1 MRSVVS
7 FMGIILLAFLLFVQ
21 NVGAAESSIVV
32 PQGSVQKYLIKL
44 PSSPPGRFR
53 ILFSTNDS
61 TEVRIVE
68 FDPYL
73 YPRLNLSVIL
83 KEGNWTVT
91 SWADPIR
98 DPGAFSKD
106 YAWKIGS
113 CTYSSQNK
121 PPHTCKLTSACPD
134 KCKTAETVDE
144 VGSLIIEQVS
154 DPKLED
160 ASQELATAMGGTP
173 PLSGR
178 AFGGNATA
186 AVDELLS
193 TVAEVVVERA
203 RGRATKVLTDRL
215 TALLCDELKIDSTT
229 KRALYDDPESMDNR
243 LFSSTCKRV
252 QHIRIED
259 LLGSGREL
267 LNSIQSD
274 FILLT
279 MNVLKHKMVNWISV
293 DLAQGLASAGPL
305 PAGAAD
311 NALKT
316 AAEHVLKE
324 MIDQLARQQSSGK
337 LQGSLDAQRLLL
349 VFAKQEWS
357 NIRKQVKN
365 KPDLETIV
373 AALQVAFAVMQ
384 QCHQQS
390 CDVRMVRTMLEEH
403 AKLYI
408 KNDANCQWNAI
419 KEKWPDLD
427 HFVLQGMAVLTPAKG
442 ASSAGQMAIATDLVF
457 EFTEKLRKSLEQE
470 HPALQIWEPVLKSSR
485 GLIVA
490 ALRGDLQQMIV
501 PASELMTP
509 LSGVVAKEGDR
520 DALKNSFDRVAK
532 LLVAAGSYISSYV
545 PQDQATPE
553 QQKAQ
558 QQARKRAIESLIDEA
573 TRRSERDGAWVLSL
587 GVGAGLLGG
596 GQWLP
601 VDGQPAEAKWLLP
614 QLSLPV
620 GLTVQRLPDR
630 RSGNPFWRYFGPH
643 FQLSALDIAQYVS
656 YDQQG
661 KLSQPTWSSA
671 FSLGGQVG
679 VVLGSFQTPV
689 IIAADVRYSPTLFSR
704 IETHTDDNGT
714 STEISAAGALRFALF
729 LGTYFPLFDFN

>member
-7 FMGIILLAFLLFVQ
+7 FTGFILLSLLLSLPNVAEAADPPSAPISVASDTVEKFLIQ
-21 NVGAAESSIVV
+21 
-32 PQGSVQKYLIKL
+32 L
-44 PSSPPGRFR
+44 PSSPPGRLR
-53 ILFSTNDS
+53 VLFSKDDS
-61 TEVRIVE
+61 TEVRMVE

-83 KEGNWTVT
+83 KKGTWHVS

-98 DPGAFSKD
+98 DPGDFSKD
-106 YAWKIGS
+106 YAWKITS
-113 CTYSSQNK
+113 CTKKEPNPYSC
-121 PPHTCKLTSACPD
+121 TLTSARG
-134 KCKTAETVDE
+134 DE
-144 VGSLIIEQVS
+144 GSLKIQQISE
-154 DPKLED
+154 PKLED
-160 ASQELATAMGGTP
+160 ASQELATAIGGTP

-203 RGRATKVLTDRL
+203 RGRATKVLSDRL
-215 TALLCDELKIDSTT
+215 TALLCDELKIDTTT
-229 KRALYDDPESMDNR
+229 KSALYGSSASMEDR

-279 MNVLKHKMVNWISV
+279 MNVLKHQVVNWISEN
-293 DLAQGLASAGPL
+293 LAPEPASAGPL
-305 PAGAAD
+305 HAGAAD

-316 AAEHVLKE
+316 AADHILKE
-324 MIDQLARQQSSGK
+324 MIDQLTRQQSSGK

-349 VFAKQEWS
+349 VFAKQKWS
-357 NIRKQVKN
+357 TIRNEEKRKN
-365 KPDLETIV
+365 LKTIV
-373 AALQVAFAVMQ
+373 AALQVAFVVMQ

-403 AKLYI
+403 ANLYNKKDKDQDGEWKTI
-408 KNDANCQWNAI
+408 N
-419 KEKWPDLD
+419 EKWSDLD
-427 HFVLQGMAVLTPAKG
+427 HFVLQGMAVLNPPKG
-442 ASSAGQMAIATDLVF
+442 STSAGQMAIATELVF
-457 EFTEKLRKSLEQE
+457 EFTEKFRKSLEE
-470 HPALQIWEPVLKSSR
+470 DKPVLKGWEPVLKSSR

-509 LSGVVAKEGDR
+509 LLGVVANEGHK

-679 VVLGSFQTPV
+679 VVFGSFQTPV

-704 IETHTDDNGT
+704 LVNQNSDGGD
-714 STEISAAGALRFALF
+714 STEINAAGALRFGLF